1 MYCDYFFWWTLS
13 GTEGMFARLSRK
25 SARWLDVRVEHALS
39 GNDNGMLVDVN
50 VLACLD
56 LSWRGLC
63 GQTIEPVYR
72 GLKNVVEE
80 DLDTVARLLS
90 ELEPLG
96 EEKTNENVEGPPQP
110 QPQPL
115 SSSGPRI
122 YGVKDSAVVCPE
134 VTPPE
139 RPRRK
144 RRRSSVLVEPLVIKP
159 THPSA
164 PTIIVSPCPSQARE
178 TSSWVPY
185 QDAAFG
191 ARLTVPTYASSND
204 TFPPLVA
211 PFNLDNRAD
220 DWKYVNGHWCAVLPT
235 QDEQCR
241 RGLYSKSIVSRRR
254 SRLRPPYWTDV

>member
-1 MYCDYFFWWTLS
+1 
-13 GTEGMFARLSRK
+13 MFARLSHK
-25 SARWLDVRVEHALS
+25 SARWLDVRVEHVLS

-50 VLACLD
+50 VLTCLD

-72 GLKNVVEE
+72 GLKHVVKE

-90 ELEPLG
+90 ELDPFD
-96 EEKTNENVEGPPQP
+96 EELEQMNENLQVASQP
-110 QPQPL
+110 
-115 SSSGPRI
+115 SSSPGSRI
-122 YGVKDSAVVCPE
+122 HAAEDSALTCPE
-134 VTPPE
+134 ISLPE

-144 RRRSSVLVEPLVIKP
+144 RRRSSALVEPLVIKP

-164 PTIIVSPCPSQARE
+164 PMIIVSPCPSQPRE

-191 ARLTVPTYASSND
+191 ARLTVPTHAPSNGA
-204 TFPPLVA
+204 FPPLVA
-211 PFNLDNRAD
+211 SSNLDNRAD

-235 QDEQCR
+235 HDEQCR
-241 RGLYSKSIVSRRR
+241 RGLYSKSVVSRRC
-254 SRLRPPYWTDV
+254 SRLRPPCQTNV

>member
-1 MYCDYFFWWTLS
+1 
-13 GTEGMFARLSRK
+13 
-25 SARWLDVRVEHALS
+25 VRVEHALS
-39 GNDNGMLVDVN
+39 GNDNGMSVDVN

-72 GLKNVVEE
+72 GLKSVVEE

-90 ELEPLG
+90 ELDPLG
-96 EEKTNENVEGPPQP
+96 EEQTNEKLEGPPQP
-110 QPQPL
+110 QP

-122 YGVKDSAVVCPE
+122 YGVAEDSALACPE
-134 VTPPE
+134 ISLPE

-144 RRRSSVLVEPLVIKP
+144 RRRSSALIEPLVIKP

-191 ARLTVPTYASSND
+191 ARLTVPTYAPSNG

-211 PFNLDNRAD
+211 PFDLDDRAD

-235 QDEQCR
+235 QDEQRR
-241 RGLYSKSIVSRRR
+241 RGLYSKSVVSRRR
-254 SRLRPPYWTDV
+254 SRPRPPCWTDI

>member
-1 MYCDYFFWWTLS
+1 
-13 GTEGMFARLSRK
+13 MFARLSRK
-25 SARWLDVRVEHALS
+25 STRWLDVHVEHALY
-39 GNDNGMLVDVN
+39 GNDNAMLVDVN
-50 VLACLD
+50 VLTCLD
-56 LSWRGLC
+56 FSWRGLC

-90 ELEPLG
+90 ELDPLG
-96 EEKTNENVEGPPQP
+96 EELEQVQDNA
-110 QPQPL
+110 L
-115 SSSGPRI
+115 
-122 YGVKDSAVVCPE
+122 ACPE
-134 VTPPE
+134 ISLPE

-144 RRRSSVLVEPLVIKP
+144 RRRSSALVEPLVIKP

-191 ARLTVPTYASSND
+191 ARLTVPTYTPSNSA
-204 TFPPLVA
+204 FPPLVA
-211 PFNLDNRAD
+211 PSNLDNHAD

-254 SRLRPPYWTDV
+254 SFLRPPCRTDV

>member
-1 MYCDYFFWWTLS
+1 
-13 GTEGMFARLSRK
+13 MFARLSRK
-25 SARWLDVRVEHALS
+25 SAGWLDVHVEHALS
-39 GNDNGMLVDVN
+39 SNDINAMSVNVN
-50 VLACLD
+50 VLTYLD

-90 ELEPLG
+90 ELD
-96 EEKTNENVEGPPQP
+96 
-110 QPQPL
+110 PL
-115 SSSGPRI
+115 SEELEQTNKNLEILSQPRLTLPPSPRVYVTEDCASS
-122 YGVKDSAVVCPE
+122 CPD
-134 VTPPE
+134 VSLPE

-191 ARLTVPTYASSND
+191 ARLTVPTYAPSNGA
-204 TFPPLVA
+204 FPPLVA
-211 PFNLDNRAD
+211 PSNLDNRTD

-241 RGLYSKSIVSRRR
+241 RGLYSRSVVSRRR
-254 SRLRPPYWTDV
+254 SRLLRPPCRTDV

>member
-1 MYCDYFFWWTLS
+1 
-13 GTEGMFARLSRK
+13 MFARLSRQ
-25 SARWLDVRVEHALS
+25 SARWLDVRVGHTLS
-39 GNDNGMLVDVN
+39 SNDNAMSVDVN
-50 VLACLD
+50 VLTCLD

-63 GQTIEPVYR
+63 AQTIEPVYH

-90 ELEPLG
+90 ELDPLG
-96 EEKTNENVEGPPQP
+96 EELQQTNEILEA
-110 QPQPL
+110 L
-115 SSSGPRI
+115 SHSQLSLPAIAR
-122 YGVKDSAVVCPE
+122 VHATEDCALPCPD
-134 VTPPE
+134 VSLPE

-144 RRRSSVLVEPLVIKP
+144 RRRSSSLVEPLVIKP

-164 PTIIVSPCPSQARE
+164 PTIIVSPCPFQPRE

-191 ARLTVPTYASSND
+191 TRLTVPTYAPSNGA
-204 TFPPLVA
+204 FPPLVVG
-211 PFNLDNRAD
+211 PLNLNDHVD

-241 RGLYSKSIVSRRR
+241 RGLYSRSVVSRRR
-254 SRLRPPYWTDV
+254 SRLQPPCRTDV

>member
-1 MYCDYFFWWTLS
+1 
-13 GTEGMFARLSRK
+13 MFARLSRK
-25 SARWLDVRVEHALS
+25 SAGWLDVRVEHAS
-39 GNDNGMLVDVN
+39 PGNDNAMSVDVN

-63 GQTIEPVYR
+63 GQTIEPMYR
-72 GLKNVVEE
+72 GLKSVVEE
-80 DLDTVARLLS
+80 NLDTVARLLS
-90 ELEPLG
+90 ELDPLG
-96 EEKTNENVEGPPQP
+96 EELEQTNESLEVPPQP
-110 QPQPL
+110 QPSL
-115 SSSGPRI
+115 SLCPRI
-122 YGVKDSAVVCPE
+122 YVAEDGVFTCPE
-134 VTPPE
+134 ISMPE

-144 RRRSSVLVEPLVIKP
+144 RRRSSALVEQLVIKP

-191 ARLTVPTYASSND
+191 ARLTVPTYTLSNGA
-204 TFPPLVA
+204 FPPLVA
-211 PFNLDNRAD
+211 PFNLDNHAD

-241 RGLYSKSIVSRRR
+241 RGLYSKSIVFRRR
-254 SRLRPPYWTDV
+254 SVLRPPCRTDL

>member
-1 MYCDYFFWWTLS
+1 
-13 GTEGMFARLSRK
+13 MFARLSRT

-39 GNDNGMLVDVN
+39 GNDNAMSVDVN
-50 VLACLD
+50 VLTCLD

-72 GLKNVVEE
+72 GLKNVVE

-90 ELEPLG
+90 ELDPLG
-96 EEKTNENVEGPPQP
+96 EELEQTTENLEVPPQP
-110 QPQPL
+110 QPSL
-115 SSSGPRI
+115 SPSLRI
-122 YGVKDSAVVCPE
+122 YAAKHRPCACPE
-134 VTPPE
+134 ISLPE

-144 RRRSSVLVEPLVIKP
+144 RRRSSALVEPLVIKP

-178 TSSWVPY
+178 TSSWVPC

-191 ARLTVPTYASSND
+191 ARLTVPTYVRSNGA
-204 TFPPLVA
+204 FPPLVA
-211 PFNLDNRAD
+211 PFNLDNCAD

-235 QDEQCR
+235 QDQQCR
-241 RGLYSKSIVSRRR
+241 RGLYSKSTVSRRR
-254 SRLRPPYWTDV
+254 SRPRPPCRTDV

>member
-1 MYCDYFFWWTLS
+1 
-13 GTEGMFARLSRK
+13 MFARLSRK

-39 GNDNGMLVDVN
+39 GNDNAMSVDVN
-50 VLACLD
+50 VLTCLD

-63 GQTIEPVYR
+63 GQTIGPVYR

-90 ELEPLG
+90 ELDPLG
-96 EEKTNENVEGPPQP
+96 EELERTNENSEVPPQP
-110 QPQPL
+110 QPSLPL
-115 SSSGPRI
+115 GPRLYI
-122 YGVKDSAVVCPE
+122 AEDNAFVYSE
-134 VTPPE
+134 VSLLE

-144 RRRSSVLVEPLVIKP
+144 RRRSSALVEPLVINP

-164 PTIIVSPCPSQARE
+164 PTIIISPCPSQARE
-178 TSSWVPY
+178 TSAWVPY

-191 ARLTVPTYASSND
+191 VRLTVPTYAPSNSA
-204 TFPPLVA
+204 FPPLIA
-211 PFNLDNRAD
+211 PSNLDNHVD

-254 SRLRPPYWTDV
+254 SMLQPPCRTDV

>member
-1 MYCDYFFWWTLS
+1 MH
-13 GTEGMFARLSRK
+13 
-25 SARWLDVRVEHALS
+25 VEHALY
-39 GNDNGMLVDVN
+39 GNDNAMLVDVN
-50 VLACLD
+50 VLTCLD
-56 LSWRGLC
+56 FSWRGLC

-90 ELEPLG
+90 ELDPLG
-96 EEKTNENVEGPPQP
+96 EELEQIDENFEVHPQLQPSLPP
-110 QPQPL
+110 
-115 SSSGPRI
+115 GPRI
-122 YGVKDSAVVCPE
+122 HVAEDNALACPE
-134 VTPPE
+134 ISLPE

-144 RRRSSVLVEPLVIKP
+144 RRRSSALVEPLVIKP

-191 ARLTVPTYASSND
+191 ARLTVPTYTPSNSA
-204 TFPPLVA
+204 FPPLVA
-211 PFNLDNRAD
+211 PSNLDNHAD

-254 SRLRPPYWTDV
+254 SFLRPPCRTDV

>member
-1 MYCDYFFWWTLS
+1 
-13 GTEGMFARLSRK
+13 MFARLSRK

-39 GNDNGMLVDVN
+39 GNDNAMSVDVN
-50 VLACLD
+50 VLTCLD

-63 GQTIEPVYR
+63 GQTIGPVYR
-72 GLKNVVEE
+72 SLKNVMEE

-90 ELEPLG
+90 ELDPLG
-96 EEKTNENVEGPPQP
+96 EELEQISEVQP
-110 QPQPL
+110 QPQPPL
-115 SSSGPRI
+115 SPGPRI
-122 YGVKDSAVVCPE
+122 YVAEDNALAACPE
-134 VTPPE
+134 ISLPE
-139 RPRRK
+139 RSRRK
-144 RRRSSVLVEPLVIKP
+144 RRRSSALVEPLVIKP

-191 ARLTVPTYASSND
+191 ARLTVPTYAPSNRA
-204 TFPPLVA
+204 FPPLVA
-211 PFNLDNRAD
+211 PSNLDNRAD
-220 DWKYVNGHWCAVLPT
+220 VWKYVNGHWCAVLPT

-254 SRLRPPYWTDV
+254 SMLRPPCRTEI